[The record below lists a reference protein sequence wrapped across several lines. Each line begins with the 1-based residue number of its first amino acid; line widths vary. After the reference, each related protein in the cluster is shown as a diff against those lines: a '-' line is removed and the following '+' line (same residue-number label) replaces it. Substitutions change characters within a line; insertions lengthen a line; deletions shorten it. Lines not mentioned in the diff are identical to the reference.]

1 MYHVLCCCCCCC
13 CMYCEASAVSG
24 SRALPLSGAASRLS
38 EPAVGE
44 QAAAHVRGAKN
55 KLQLT

>member
-1 MYHVLCCCCCCC
+1 
-13 CMYCEASAVSG
+13 MYCVSCVVVAAAACIARRRP
-24 SRALPLSGAASRLS
+24 SVALELSLSPAQHLS

>member
-1 MYHVLCCCCCCC
+1 
-13 CMYCEASAVSG
+13 MYCVSCVVAAAAACIARRRP
-24 SRALPLSGAASRLS
+24 SVALELSLSPAQHLS